1 MTIEYNGYELVQEC
15 HLAAGWSEA
24 TFLHWLR
31 SIAYSSYLH
40 MSKRLHLDTV
50 RPHPALMS
58 FFPICWGKNV
68 AGPARIQESHAFKG
82 RFSQKPIH

>member
-31 SIAYSSYLH
+31 SIACSSYLH
-40 MSKRLHLDTV
+40 IVQTSAFRHCPSSPSIDE
-50 RPHPALMS
+50 
-58 FFPICWGKNV
+58 FFPICWGKHV
-68 AGPARIQESHAFKG
+68 AGLARIQESHAFKG
-82 RFSQKPIH
+82 RFSQKPIY